1 MTYNPNDPNNVND
14 PNYRASNRRAPAND
28 SSYTGWIIGG
38 AVALAVILGFVFL
51 LPATNSNMT
60 SNNNNGTTV
69 SSPAR
74 PAAPLSSTTGSGAMS
89 PEPTTPTPTTAPKR

>member
-14 PNYRASNRRAPAND
+14 PNYTARNRAAAND

-38 AVALAVILGFVFL
+38 VVVLAVILGIVFL
-51 LPATNSNMT
+51 LPSNNSNMAT
-60 SNNNNGTTV
+60 NDNNRNTL

-74 PAAPLSSTTGSGAMS
+74 PAAPLSSTTGSGATS
-89 PEPTTPTPTTAPKR
+89 PEPTTPAPAPKR